1 MLNFLIQASLM
12 KAYTGRKMQ
21 KNAKQDRMR
30 KLYLFYIRTVVLSF
44 LPDLKVYTSLPSPS
58 YGLHRPHQDEHN
70 RPYEAAHGA
79 YACTATSPH
88 GYSTISCWRLPVV
101 IHITQ
106 TSLLKN
112 PLSFRRVM
120 TDTRTIMKHKIQ
132 TERVSTMPV
141 LHFSAGD
148 FQ

>member
-58 YGLHRPHQDEHN
+58 YGLHRPWCV
-70 RPYEAAHGA
+70 RV
-79 YACTATSPH
+79 
-88 GYSTISCWRLPVV
+88 YS
-101 IHITQ
+101 
-106 TSLLKN
+106 
-112 PLSFRRVM
+112 
-120 TDTRTIMKHKIQ
+120 
-132 TERVSTMPV
+132 
-141 LHFSAGD
+141 HFSTRVFDHILLAASSRYTYHSNQPSEKSAFFPSRD
-148 FQ
+148 D